1 MSNQIHQSLA
11 DLHAVLQYCSDQ
23 QSYGRPACFTTL
35 ERICI
40 NQERGALLSQ
50 CNEENRH
57 HEVRFYSCPPKLES
71 KIRFIL
77 KKIIDNN

>member
-1 MSNQIHQSLA
+1 MSNQIYQDLA
-11 DLHAVLQYCSDQ
+11 DLHAVLLYCSEQ
-23 QSYGRPACFTTL
+23 QSYGRPACFTIL

-57 HEVRFYSCPPKLES
+57 HDVRFYKCPVKLES
-71 KIRFIL
+71 KIKFVL